1 MDPNAKASEGQ
12 KNEVGGMG
20 ERGIGMPPSLESVPV
35 GSPMR
40 EGNTPGG
47 AMRSAVPPYMGFAT
61 YGRHIP
67 PPYGPNAEMFY
78 GYDPMRGG
86 GGGGGAADASLSN
99 AIQQKARLRVS
110 RACDRCRSQKIKC
123 SGTQPCDSCSRHS
136 KVCTFSDTSNA
147 AVGQGTGVAGVAGF
161 PTTKRAKSISNPREP
176 LIKREEVADPQDGA
190 LGYASNKPSDKV
202 YVEHLENRVR
212 FLESLL
218 SLNADSMFEQETSET
233 PWLEFPPFVI
243 LKFSKKRFVR
253 RFQNQLIMSLCTNIY
268 NNLSEE
274 KKKKVTMP
282 RGQYYGWNMS
292 GCRFLAPERLPMAPL
307 YELPEEPSHYVDYFF
322 KNINPMFTILHEKLF
337 RDQLKDY
344 KNLMRNQVDK
354 DDNEKD
360 ANTYQTRLFLAIL
373 CLVYALAVRFC
384 EFSRPEGPDI
394 EVLKMEEALFKYGYS
409 VVNMLSFEW
418 ESYELIQSWLLIA
431 LYLRVTYRQ
440 TACVSALMRAVTLS
454 NLMGVARAPA
464 NVTYNTA
471 YERVKSRRI
480 FWSVYTM
487 DRVLGVQSGRYIGF
501 TDRDVELS
509 FPSLDYEKEKDPCI
523 SLSGFAMLH
532 IARVANFIYSSRK
545 EVMPYPKLE
554 QMDKELMILNDWLD
568 ENGFRDT
575 EIFGNT
581 PEQIEEC
588 TSKAQIKLHFYDVMF
603 TMHGK
608 LLFNYAGHNLY
619 LQGYKLQR
627 VMLSCRGMLFII
639 NSLNERGKLL
649 EPWHNT
655 LLLTF
660 NVATAALCLLRG
672 GIYPTESKNMFK
684 NALDI
689 VLTIANQDVKDKLG
703 KVVVQERYKMAK
715 ECLWALKV
723 TNHMMALR
731 LEEDFADLRD
741 IGFDYGSARINQEKF
756 QELGIVRPEVQ
767 TSEVDN
773 AKNTKNGPALPGKH
787 ATKDAVTPMTK
798 TPDTTGGQS
807 SSEAHTAG
815 SGFDN
820 PEDQDPDFDLLQNF
834 RWFDQWLDFNYDFL

>member
-1 MDPNAKASEGQ
+1 MDPNAKVGEGQ
-12 KNEVGGMG
+12 RSEVGGMS
-20 ERGIGMPPSLESVPV
+20 ERSLGMPPSLESVSV

-40 EGNTPGG
+40 EGNPPGG

-78 GYDPMRGG
+78 NYDPMRGG
-86 GGGGGAADASLSN
+86 AADGSSSHAS
-99 AIQQKARLRVS
+99 QQKARLRVS

-136 KVCTFSDTSNA
+136 KVCTFSDTSNS
-147 AVGQGTGVAGVAGF
+147 AVGQGTSGASAAAGF
-161 PTTKRAKSISNPREP
+161 PTKRAKSVSHPREP
-176 LIKREEVADPQDGA
+176 PIQREEATNLQDGA
-190 LGYASNKPSDKV
+190 SGYASGKGSDKM

-212 FLESLL
+212 FLESLM
-218 SLNADSMFEQETSET
+218 SSNADSMFEQETSET
-233 PWLEFPPFVI
+233 PWLEFPPFVVS
-243 LKFSKKRFVR
+243 KFGKKRFVR
-253 RFQNQLIMSLCTNIY
+253 RFQNQLIMSLCGNIY
-268 NNLSEE
+268 DNLSEE
-274 KKKKVTMP
+274 KKKKVTKP

-292 GCRFLAPERLPMAPL
+292 GCRFLAPERLPMAPS

-344 KNLMRNQVDK
+344 KNLMNTQAGK
-354 DDNEKD
+354 DDDEKD
-360 ANTYQTRLFLAIL
+360 ANTYQTRLFSAIL

-384 EFSRPEGPDI
+384 EFSKPDGPDI
-394 EVLKMEEALFKYGYS
+394 EVLKMEEALFKYGYN

-440 TACVSALMRAVTLS
+440 TACVSAIMRAISLS
-454 NLMGVARAPA
+454 NFMGVARAQ
-464 NVTYNTA
+464 VHITYNTA

-487 DRVLGVQSGRYIGF
+487 DRILGVQSGRYIGF
-501 TDRDVELS
+501 ADRDVELA

-523 SLSGFAMLH
+523 NLSGFAMLH
-532 IARVANFIYSSRK
+532 VARVANFIYSSK
-545 EVMPYPKLE
+545 SEVMPYPKLE
-554 QMDKELMILNDWLD
+554 QMDKELMILNDWLE
-568 ENGFRDT
+568 ENGFGDT
-575 EIFGNT
+575 EIFGNR

-588 TSKAQIKLHFYDVMF
+588 TSKAQVKLHFYDVMF

-608 LLFNYAGHNLY
+608 LLFNYVGHNLY

-627 VMLSCRGMLFII
+627 VLQSCRGMLYII

-649 EPWHNT
+649 EPWYNT

-672 GIYPTESKNMFK
+672 GMYPTESKNMFK

-689 VLTIANQDVKDKLG
+689 VSNIANQDVKDKSG

-723 TNHMMALR
+723 TNHTLALQ

-741 IGFDYGSARINQEKF
+741 IGFDYGSARINQEQF
-756 QELGIVRPEVQ
+756 SELGIVKDVKPEAQ
-767 TSEVDN
+767 TSDADN
-773 AKNTKNGPALPGKH
+773 AKNTESDPFSPGKRP
-787 ATKDAVTPMTK
+787 TKDAVTPMSK
-798 TPDTTGGQS
+798 TPDTGGAQS
-807 SSEAHTAG
+807 SSKAHTVG

-820 PEDQDPDFDLLQNF
+820 PEDQNPDFDLLQNF
-834 RWFDQWLDFNYDFL
+834 RWFDQWLDFNYDFS